1 MMSEKRF
8 TIEESENQLIIFDN
22 GVSDETYFHLGND
35 ERDVKYVCDLLNE
48 QQEHITYLEDTNDN
62 FRIKL
67 IEDIEAMEQAEKKIG
82 EQQATI
88 NRLEEEN
95 EQLKQSND
103 RFADTVAKQVSLLIE
118 LRKENEQLRQII
130 KDIVCATDET
140 YTKNTSMFKVT
151 VVFDGKMYNQIRSCL
166 YE

>member
-1 MMSEKRF
+1 MSEKRF
-8 TIEESENQLIIFDN
+8 FKSHYTEHIIDKAN
-22 GVSDETYFHLGND
+22 DKCYPIRNVMGVDDL
-35 ERDVKYVCDLLNE
+35 VDLLNS
-48 QQEHITYLEDTNDN
+48 LS
-62 FRIKL
+62 
-67 IEDIEAMEQAEKKIG
+67 
-82 EQQATI
+82 
-88 NRLEEEN
+88 EEN

-118 LRKENEQLRQII
+118 LRKENEQLKQII

>member
-1 MMSEKRF
+1 MSEKRF
-8 TIEESENQLIIFDN
+8 FCIINKNGRLIIIDKECHTELFDMTLTCEVLN
-22 GVSDETYFHLGND
+22 RLDLKLKTY
-35 ERDVKYVCDLLNE
+35 NE
-48 QQEHITYLEDTNDN
+48 QL
-62 FRIKL
+62 
-67 IEDIEAMEQAEKKIG
+67 G

-88 NRLEEEN
+88 SALKEEN